1 MKRSVKVFQAPISIL
16 KSFKSFTKSPLYN
29 VWFANTKH
37 NPCFWK
43 IGYSSRV

>member
-16 KSFKSFTKSPLYN
+16 KSSKSFTKSPLYN
-29 VWFANTKH
+29 VCFVNTKH
-37 NPCFWK
+37 NRFFWK